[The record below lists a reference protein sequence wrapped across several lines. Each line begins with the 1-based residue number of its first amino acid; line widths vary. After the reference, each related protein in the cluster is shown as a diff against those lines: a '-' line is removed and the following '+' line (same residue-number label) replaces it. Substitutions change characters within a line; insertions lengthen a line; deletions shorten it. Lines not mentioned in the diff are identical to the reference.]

1 MARYNPR
8 QNMQI
13 PVTQNRD
20 IAVSTMRFRNNAGG
34 GRVDLH
40 EKNNFAECYLKIQ
53 VNKYRSENNFAQNNY
68 VKNSNIMNNVAKK
81 V

>member
-20 IAVSTMRFRNNAGG
+20 IAMSTMRFRNNAGG
-34 GRVDLH
+34 GRADLH
-40 EKNNFAECYLKIQ
+40 EKNNFAECYLKI
-53 VNKYRSENNFAQNNY
+53 
-68 VKNSNIMNNVAKK
+68 
-81 V
+81 